1 MESCRSS
8 VSKIISCSVRKSG
21 SQSACLQCGA
31 SSIRK
36 AFTRYPVDNNLL
48 RAEPFPQS
56 SVYGGGNGVFLSL
69 SSGRQ
74 RQYRRQTL
82 DALPAL
88 LKTKGNACELPPHST
103 ISIAR
108 GPGRLPSQP
117 PDTSPRLQ
125 LDHHFLVRCVGLHSL
140 VTRSLDLIRQVS
152 QYEHNIRR

>member
-69 SSGRQ
+69 SSG
-74 RQYRRQTL
+74 
-82 DALPAL
+82 AVSA
-88 LKTKGNACELPPHST
+88 
-103 ISIAR
+103 SIAAR
-108 GPGRLPSQP
+108 PSTLYLPCSRPREMLASYPHTQPSRSQGVRDACRVNHRTP
-117 PDTSPRLQ
+117 TPDSSSIIT
-125 LDHHFLVRCVGLHSL
+125 FLCVALGCT
-140 VTRSLDLIRQVS
+140 V
-152 QYEHNIRR
+152 